1 MEPIHIIVTIF
12 IVILVIVFVV
22 MQLSTYGTISTVLYT
37 NLLFWLGCIPARAT
51 IVYAASQKLKYT
63 PYITGLIS
71 FGFFQRFIREQYRMH
86 KGEVANN
93 GELGVGVSTFKTP
106 VYWHDTRLVHAV
118 LYGLYT
124 LLNKYE
130 NSYLILLADLAMVGS
145 FNLAHYIR

>member
-12 IVILVIVFVV
+12 IVILVIVFIV

-37 NLLFWLGCIPARAT
+37 NLFWLGCIPARAT

-93 GELGVGVSTFKTP
+93 GELGVGLGVFKTP
-106 VYWHDTRLVHAV
+106 VYWHEMRLVHAV

-130 NSYLILLADLAMVGS
+130 NSYLILLADLAMAGS

>member
-12 IVILVIVFVV
+12 IVIISIVLIV
-22 MQLSTYGTISTVLYT
+22 MSLFKSGGMSTILYT
-37 NLLFWLGCIPARAT
+37 NLLFWLACIPARAT
-51 IVYAASQKLKYT
+51 IVYAASQKMKYT

-93 GELGVGVSTFKTP
+93 GELGAGLGVFKTP

-130 NSYLILLADLAMVGS
+130 NSYFILLADLAMAGS

>member
-22 MQLSTYGTISTVLYT
+22 MQLSTYGAISTVLYI
-37 NLLFWLGCIPARAT
+37 NLLFWLGCLPARAT

-63 PYITGLIS
+63 PYITGFIS
-71 FGFFQRFIREQYRMH
+71 LGFFQRFVREQYRMY

-124 LLNKYE
+124 LLNKYD
-130 NSYLILLADLAMVGS
+130 NSYLILLADLAMSGS